1 MELAVKTFHRQAQIA
16 CSQCSLLELCLPKGL
31 TKEELEYFEQAVN
44 PKKPLKKYE
53 FLYRAGEEMTSLYTV
68 KTGAFK
74 ANIDS
79 ADGQENIV
87 GFFLP
92 GELIGLDGIASGQ
105 YQCDIIALGDAYV
118 CQLSYHEFQRI
129 SNQLPVLREEIL
141 SISSENLTTAQK
153 MLFYIGKRPVEER
166 LAMFLIGLSQRYGAR
181 GLSNLRFQLSMSR
194 HDIANYLGMA
204 PETISRQFKKMQD
217 QGLILIDNR
226 EITIID
232 LPKLQAAS
240 TSRTLSQID
249 TSKLKR

>member
-1 MELAVKTFHRQAQIA
+1 MERAVNTFRRQAQIA

-31 TKEELEYFEQAVN
+31 TNEELELFEQAVN
-44 PKKPLKKYE
+44 PKKPLKKSEY
-53 FLYRAGEEMTSLYTV
+53 LYRAGEEMTSLYTV

-92 GELIGLDGIASGQ
+92 GELIGLDGIATGE
-105 YQCDIIALGDAYV
+105 YQCDIIALGDAHV

-129 SNQLPVLREEIL
+129 SNQLPILREEIL
-141 SISSENLTTAQK
+141 SVSSSNMTTAQK
-153 MLFYIGKRPVEER
+153 MLFFIGKRPVEER

-181 GLSNLRFQLSMSR
+181 GLSDLRFQLSMSR

-217 QGLILIDNR
+217 QGLILINNR
-226 EITIID
+226 EITITD
-232 LPKLQAAS
+232 LAKLSDAS
-240 TSRTLSQID
+240 SSSLASHLD
-249 TSKLKR
+249 VSALL

>member
-1 MELAVKTFHRQAQIA
+1 MEQAVNNFRRQAQIA

-31 TKEELEYFEQAVN
+31 TSEELEFFEQAVN
-44 PKKPLKKYE
+44 PKKPLKKSE
-53 FLYRAGEEMTSLYTV
+53 FLYRAGEEMTSLFTV

-105 YQCDIIALGDAYV
+105 YQCDIIALGDAHV
-118 CQLSYHEFQRI
+118 CQLSYHEFQLI
-129 SNQLPVLREEIL
+129 SNKLPILRDEIL
-141 SISSENLTTAQK
+141 SIASSNMTTAQK
-153 MLFYIGKRPVEER
+153 MLFFIGKRPVEER

-226 EITIID
+226 EITITD
-232 LPKLQAAS
+232 LPKLRAAS
-240 TSRTLSQID
+240 TSSLTNQVN
-249 TSKLKR
+249 TSGL